1 MFTLSPVLI
10 LVPTSKSKHM
20 YHITHPR
27 YRYRYLY
34 RMDTEEKVVNISTAE
49 KGNPGLPWHKKLE
62 SASLLPDCQ
71 IHAPVSAEPLK
82 SSTASTHLHAAKF
95 GHDLESQCVSVLV
108 VKKMRKTTEC
118 VVPPTTA
125 HRNRLSEQTVKTESR
140 RTSALIGFDINLDR
154 RSPRAA
160 LWARSLAGV
169 PFKQRK
175 PKCTKVYTPTVLH
188 STRFAVKKQ
197 KKDVPAEEGWFPLCS
212 GPVCWFS
219 QVDSD
224 IFHEICLL

>member
-1 MFTLSPVLI
+1 
-10 LVPTSKSKHM
+10 M

-34 RMDTEEKVVNISTAE
+34 RMDTEEKVVNISSAE
-49 KGNPGLPWHKKLE
+49 KGNPGLRWHKKLE
-62 SASLLPDCQ
+62 SASLLPYRLQCDLPRQ
-71 IHAPVSAEPLK
+71 AKPLK

-108 VKKMRKTTEC
+108 VKKMRKTTES

-169 PFKQRK
+169 PFRQRK

-188 STRFAVKKQ
+188 STRFAVKK
-197 KKDVPAEEGWFPLCS
+197 KSLLRRAGSRFA
-212 GPVCWFS
+212 
-219 QVDSD
+219 QVQFVGSLRWIV
-224 IFHEICLL
+224 IFFMKSASFRGLV